1 MTLLLVLSLKFESRE
16 RCTCCR
22 TVKILFTA
30 VHLRRTGPGGGR
42 GGGLRKYSAFTV
54 NQLYLYTCVVCV
66 CDPRDRIEKLLE
78 LSYNVSRAV
87 NDTPPRTG
95 CRHGCRLKTKTNMKT
110 KCSESD
116 PAPETVQTSIATVL
130 ACQCLLSQCRCP
142 WSSASELC
150 HT

>member
-54 NQLYLYTCVVCV
+54 NQLYLYVLCVCV
-66 CDPRDRIEKLLE
+66 TRG
-78 LSYNVSRAV
+78 
-87 NDTPPRTG
+87 TG
-95 CRHGCRLKTKTNMKT
+95 
-110 KCSESD
+110 
-116 PAPETVQTSIATVL
+116 
-130 ACQCLLSQCRCP
+130 
-142 WSSASELC
+142 
-150 HT
+150 

>member
-30 VHLRRTGPGGGR
+30 VHLRRTRPGGGR
-42 GGGLRKYSAFTV
+42 GGGLRSKYSAFTHYSKSV
-54 NQLYLYTCVVCV
+54 VLVCVVCV

-87 NDTPPRTG
+87 N
-95 CRHGCRLKTKTNMKT
+95 L
-110 KCSESD
+110 
-116 PAPETVQTSIATVL
+116 PARGADMG
-130 ACQCLLSQCRCP
+130 AG
-142 WSSASELC
+142 
-150 HT
+150 